1 MLYTYQM
8 YIKIFYV
15 NFVANICHFLCTYII
30 FASTNNNKY
39 KTMSHTKHKSLP
51 STAEPQSIS
60 AEQLQEKAIISRLH
74 SGADV
79 IPISYPPARV
89 EIELPSPDCEIG
101 RCDGLIKY
109 RDKVLSEGYELIQV
123 TRQGV
128 TTCTECCLR
137 QESRQQE
144 QE

>member
-1 MLYTYQM
+1 M
-8 YIKIFYV
+8 
-15 NFVANICHFLCTYII
+15 NR
-30 FASTNNNKY
+30 
-39 KTMSHTKHKSLP
+39 TKHKGQP
-51 STAEPQSIS
+51 STAERQSIS
-60 AEQLQEKAIISRLH
+60 AEQFQEKAIIGRIQ
-74 SGADV
+74 SGVDV
-79 IPISYPPARV
+79 ISIPFRHPRV

-109 RDKVLSEGYELIQV
+109 RDKVLSGGYELIQV

-137 QESRQQE
+137 QECQQQE